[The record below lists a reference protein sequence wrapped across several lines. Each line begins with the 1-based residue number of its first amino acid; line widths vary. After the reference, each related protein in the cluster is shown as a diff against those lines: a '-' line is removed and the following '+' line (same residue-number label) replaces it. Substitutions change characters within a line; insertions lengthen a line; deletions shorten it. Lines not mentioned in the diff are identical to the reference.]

1 MVKMKNLGFRLLYL
15 ITALVVAVNTAA
27 GVWYELFT
35 DIDRLPEGT
44 LAFSVE
50 NPTGSRTMNVY
61 VVSNN
66 LGDAVRGEIVDK
78 NESYNIFW
86 QTGIDSVDVY
96 WADEKNIVINNIP
109 LDASDK
115 FGYDCRRGTSLF
127 DEGSLVQNFVDPDGE
142 ENNE

>member
-1 MVKMKNLGFRLLYL
+1 MKMKNPGFRLLYL
-15 ITALVVAVNTAA
+15 ITALIIIANTAV
-27 GVWYELFT
+27 GVKNELFT

-50 NPTGSRTMNVY
+50 NPTGSRKMNVY

-66 LGDAVRGEIVDK
+66 LGDAVRGEIVDQ

-86 QTGIDSVDVY
+86 QTGIDNVEVY
-96 WADEKNIVINNIP
+96 WADEKNVVINNIP

-127 DEGSLVQNFVDPDGE
+127 DEGSLEQNFVNPYGE
-142 ENNE
+142 KTNE